1 MHKKC
6 GLSESDWIDLAFWF
20 RLAVVTVLF
29 IAIGILAGYFLNTLA
44 LVVLS
49 ILCLLVTWL
58 RGNID
63 GDAIPFLC
71 ATLSSVAAWMT
82 LCVVTDQHWVGD
94 FLRDFI
100 LR

>member
-6 GLSESDWIDLAFWF
+6 GWFESELIDLTFWSH
-20 RLAVVTVLF
+20 LVAVTALL

-44 LVVLS
+44 LVVLT

-63 GDAIPFLC
+63 GDAGPFLG
-71 ATLSSVAAWMT
+71 AVLSSLAAWMT
-82 LCVVTDQHWVGD
+82 CYVVTDQHWVGD
-94 FLRDFI
+94 FLRVI